1 MRNGILTQAAY
12 QRSVY
17 RKLKDDHPGLPEY
30 VWEHCTKIPASGE
43 ELVVSESLMTGNEQ
57 ELFVYAAARAVTAVA
72 AKGGHPFGVRVSVLV
87 PADRG
92 RIGQRDD
99 KNFGRDGKE
108 AGHSDSEYPGAGRAG
123 YPDDDR
129 VGHGVGLGRREKES
143 VQTKV

>member
-30 VWEHCTKIPASGE
+30 GWEHGTKIPASGE

-72 AKGGHPFGVRVSVLV
+72 AKGGHPFGVRVSVL
-87 PADRG
+87 
-92 RIGQRDD
+92 
-99 KNFGRDGKE
+99 
-108 AGHSDSEYPGAGRAG
+108 AG